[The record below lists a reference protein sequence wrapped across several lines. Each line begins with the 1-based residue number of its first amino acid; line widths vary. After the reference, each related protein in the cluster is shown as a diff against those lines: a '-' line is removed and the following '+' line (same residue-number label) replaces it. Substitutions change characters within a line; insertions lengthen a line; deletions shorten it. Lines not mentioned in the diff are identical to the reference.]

1 MKKTYLKN
9 KNVSIALN
17 NEIELTKAD
26 INKNLERLITTNK
39 FRICSHNKNSDKIHE
54 MIIFHKK
61 DHYVRPHKHINKSE
75 SYHLIIGRFDLVFFT
90 ENGEIDNI
98 VEMGNYNSDKNFYF
112 RIQKSI
118 YHTLII
124 KSKICI
130 FHETTNGPF
139 KKDETIYAHWSPSTK
154 DKKKLEFY
162 YKNLKD
168 RIKKFNE
175 KK

>member
-1 MKKTYLKN
+1 
-9 KNVSIALN
+9 
-17 NEIELTKAD
+17 
-26 INKNLERLITTNK
+26 
-39 FRICSHNKNSDKIHE
+39 

-75 SYHLIIGRFDLVFFT
+75 SYHLIEGRFDLVFFT
-90 ENGEIDNI
+90 ENGDINKI
-98 VEMGNYNSDKNFYF
+98 VEMGNYKSNKNFYF
-112 RIQKSI
+112 RINKPI

-139 KKDETIYAHWSPSTK
+139 KKNETINASWSPNVK
-154 DKKKLEFY
+154 DKKKIDYF
-162 YKNLKD
+162 YKNLKN
-168 RIKKFNE
+168 RIKIFNE